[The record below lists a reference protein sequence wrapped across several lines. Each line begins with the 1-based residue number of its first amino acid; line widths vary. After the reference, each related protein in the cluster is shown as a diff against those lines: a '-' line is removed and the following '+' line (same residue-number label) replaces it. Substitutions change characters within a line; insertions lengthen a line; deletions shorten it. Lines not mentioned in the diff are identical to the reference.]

1 MKIVKNDR
9 FSRVILRAE
18 MTDLISNRALIA
30 LGILSVVFF
39 VGSLIAI
46 PMLLVWLPV
55 DFFDESRPRDRFRN
69 SHPVIRISFH
79 VLKNL
84 IGIIFLLAGIAM
96 LVLPGQGVLTIL
108 IGISMLDF
116 PGKRRLERRIVERPA
131 VLKAI
136 NSIRTRFGKP
146 PLVIRG
152 PDA

>member
-1 MKIVKNDR
+1 
-9 FSRVILRAE
+9 
-18 MTDLISNRALIA
+18 MTDLISSQTLVV
-30 LGILSVVFF
+30 LGILSVIFF

-55 DFFDESRPRDRFRN
+55 DYFDENRPRDRFRN
-69 SHPVIRISFH
+69 RRPVVRIGFS

-84 IGIIFLLAGIAM
+84 IGVVFLLAGIAM

-116 PGKRRLERRIVERPA
+116 PGKLKLERRIVGRPA
-131 VLKAI
+131 VLQAI

-146 PLVIRG
+146 PLVIRE
-152 PDA
+152 PES

>member
-1 MKIVKNDR
+1 
-9 FSRVILRAE
+9 
-18 MTDLISNRALIA
+18 MTDLISGQNLVV

-55 DFFDESRPRDRFRN
+55 DYFDENRPRDRFRT
-69 SHPVIRISFH
+69 SHPVIRIGFY

-84 IGIIFLLAGIAM
+84 IGAVFVIAGIAM

-108 IGISMLDF
+108 IGISMLNF
-116 PGKRRLERRIVERPA
+116 PGKRKLESRIVGRPA
-131 VLKAI
+131 VFKTI
-136 NSIRTRFGKP
+136 NSIRARFGKP

-152 PDA
+152 HEA